1 MNRKKVFADQLF
13 RYDLGLRMFNLLRTV
28 FMLVAMINTFLIMFH
43 ADKLIVI
50 IAYVGSILFATV
62 GIWFVGYI
70 LDKKKMQYFLDQA
83 YFDRGKAKEKFEEL
97 NQRDGGSHE

>member
-1 MNRKKVFADQLF
+1 LEKKFADQLF

-43 ADKLIVI
+43 ANKLVAIV
-50 IAYVGSILFATV
+50 AYIGAIFFAT
-62 GIWFVGYI
+62 GGTWFVGYV

-83 YFDRGKAKEKFEEL
+83 YFDRGKAREKFEEL
-97 NQRDGGSHE
+97 KRE

>member
-28 FMLVAMINTFLIMFH
+28 FMLVAMINTFLIMFR
-43 ADKLIVI
+43 ATKIVVI
-50 IAYVGSILFATV
+50 CAYVISVLFATV
-62 GIWFVGYI
+62 GIWFVGYV

-97 NQRDGGSHE
+97 KRE